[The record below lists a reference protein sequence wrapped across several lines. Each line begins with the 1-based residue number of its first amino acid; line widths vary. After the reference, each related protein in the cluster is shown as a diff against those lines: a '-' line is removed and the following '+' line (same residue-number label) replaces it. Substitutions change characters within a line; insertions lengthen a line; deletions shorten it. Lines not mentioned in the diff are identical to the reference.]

1 MAARSAAKIRGFTP
15 PKGVFAMNLGRQTP
29 QLIAGIHPA
38 QWPCNVPRHAT
49 ACVHSLSSIDIISMP
64 RPQRPRA
71 CERENSATGH
81 IEFLDFIN
89 AAAFPFARNPCNML
103 GSPAFILSIT
113 HWIGSMRVPGTTQ
126 PTLPI
131 HPASSTSPR
140 AGKASLRSEPSKRAI
155 EAGRAG
161 GTPASTTRAG
171 HLACAWLARAH
182 AQPRLD
188 YGRIK
193 RT

>member
-1 MAARSAAKIRGFTP
+1 M
-15 PKGVFAMNLGRQTP
+15 
-29 QLIAGIHPA
+29 
-38 QWPCNVPRHAT
+38 HAT
-49 ACVHSLSSIDIISMP
+49 KLFTAVQYSCRQDSGTACTARYGMLIRAHSENMEVGA
-64 RPQRPRA
+64 RGVARVACQRGI
-71 CERENSATGH
+71 SATGH
-81 IEFLDFIN
+81 IDFLEFIN
-89 AAAFPFARNPCNML
+89 ASALSFARKPCNML
-103 GSPAFILSIT
+103 GSPASIVAIT
-113 HWIGSMRVPGTTQ
+113 RWIGSMRVPGTTQ

-188 YGRIK
+188 YRRIK

>member
-1 MAARSAAKIRGFTP
+1 MDRVHDGMAAFAHSENVARG
-15 PKGVFAMNLGRQTP
+15 V
-29 QLIAGIHPA
+29 
-38 QWPCNVPRHAT
+38 
-49 ACVHSLSSIDIISMP
+49 ACD
-64 RPQRPRA
+64 
-71 CERENSATGH
+71 CERGHSATGR
-81 IEFLDFIN
+81 IDFLEFIN
-89 AAAFPFARNPCNML
+89 ASALSFARKPCNML
-103 GSPAFILSIT
+103 GSPASIVAIT
-113 HWIGSMRVPGTTQ
+113 RWIGSMRVPGTTQ

-182 AQPRLD
+182 AQPRLN